1 MNRQGSRKIIVDL
14 KITMNQFNIIKM
26 YTTFTQ
32 QQDTNSIQIAIDYKP
47 RDMGIY
53 PGDIKQGT
61 KMSWSK
67 GIEIIQNLFSCHCGI
82 ILEINM
88 KRYLK
93 VILISSSANDIYQ
106 ERPWTWPLKASL
118 KLRD

>member
-1 MNRQGSRKIIVDL
+1 MQKCHGVKVL
-14 KITMNQFNIIKM
+14 KS
-26 YTTFTQ
+26 YCV
-32 QQDTNSIQIAIDYKP
+32 
-47 RDMGIY
+47 
-53 PGDIKQGT
+53 
-61 KMSWSK
+61 
-67 GIEIIQNLFSCHCGI
+67 FSYHCGI

-118 KLRD
+118 KLRDWKITEGDCREREEKKKKKKFKWEINIKHSLKTLYI